1 MTTSSLAWLSGN
13 RAIVCNDVRLIK
25 HRLPSCEGDGKWLRV
40 WVWGRREH
48 GREMNERSLLRFRV
62 TSPPLARS
70 FPDGWIS
77 QHSTESVCAGIRVP
91 DILQS

>member
-1 MTTSSLAWLSGN
+1 MVEGLGVGKERAWERN
-13 RAIVCNDVRLIK
+13 
-25 HRLPSCEGDGKWLRV
+25 E
-40 WVWGRREH
+40 
-48 GREMNERSLLRFRV
+48 ERSLLRLRF

-77 QHSTESVCAGIRVP
+77 QHNTESVCAGIRAP